1 MSSREI
7 SNAKA
12 GVVPQSLPKWFCGEL
27 YAEGAEV
34 TNPFSGE
41 CYTLNNVELS
51 MYDFVWGCGQM
62 RNLSATQIRDYRKG
76 LIWFQKN
83 NIQAYMVLLD

>member
-12 GVVPQSLPKWFCGEL
+12 GVVPQSLPKWFNGEL

-51 MYDFVWGCGQM
+51 MYDFVAGCEQI
-62 RNLSATQIRDYRKG
+62 RNLSDAQLIDYSKG
-76 LIWFQKN
+76 LAWFQKN